1 VLGTACRAGMILRR
15 HPAPETPFMTPLEI
29 IRREQADTLI
39 DEDGKVITL
48 ELLLGLTQTEL
59 RDFARR

>member
-1 VLGTACRAGMILRR
+1 
-15 HPAPETPFMTPLEI
+15 MTPLEI